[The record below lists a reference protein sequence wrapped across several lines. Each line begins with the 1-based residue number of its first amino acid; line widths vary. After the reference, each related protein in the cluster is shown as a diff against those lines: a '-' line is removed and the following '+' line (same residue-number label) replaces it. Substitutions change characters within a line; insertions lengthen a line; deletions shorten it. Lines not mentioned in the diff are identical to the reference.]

1 MNVRDLLVAGTE
13 ELDRAGVPSPRVDSE
28 WLLTHALG
36 VSRTDLYADGDEL
49 PADRE
54 RVFRELVARRAG
66 REPLA
71 YVLGEWGFR
80 RLTLR
85 VDPRVLI
92 PRPETEELVGRC
104 LELIADRAEP
114 AVLDIGTGSAA
125 IALAVS
131 ALMTPCFSMTSALT
145 PRPIFIWVE

>member
-28 WLLTHALG
+28 WLLAHALG
-36 VSRTDLYADGDEL
+36 VSRTDLYADGDEA

-54 RVFRELVARRAG
+54 RVFREFVARRAAL
-66 REPLA
+66 EPLA

-85 VDPRVLI
+85 VDPGVLI
-92 PRPETEELVGRC
+92 PRPETEELVER
-104 LELIADRAEP
+104 
-114 AVLDIGTGSAA
+114 
-125 IALAVS
+125 
-131 ALMTPCFSMTSALT
+131 
-145 PRPIFIWVE
+145 